1 VSDSAQEKPRA
12 SAGRDLLRKTPTT
25 ASDDQ
30 SCRQCGGPIRGR
42 RRNGFCSDRCRM
54 RVKREEEAERRRT
67 LMSRLEEAVAAVA
80 LELVGDDALE
90 DYADAN
96 SDERTA

>member
-1 VSDSAQEKPRA
+1 
-12 SAGRDLLRKTPTT
+12 
-25 ASDDQ
+25 
-30 SCRQCGGPIRGR
+30 
-42 RRNGFCSDRCRM
+42 M